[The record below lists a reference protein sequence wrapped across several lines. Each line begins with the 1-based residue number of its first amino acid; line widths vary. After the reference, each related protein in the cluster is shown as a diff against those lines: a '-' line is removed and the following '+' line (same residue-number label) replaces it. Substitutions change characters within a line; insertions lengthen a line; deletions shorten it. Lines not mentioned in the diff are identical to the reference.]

1 MLVSFS
7 LSLSSPAA
15 TATSFQSVID
25 PPSDPADNLPRHR
38 ARVLY
43 DYDAKDASELSL
55 LFDEVITVREVPG
68 MEADYVLG
76 ERGTKKGK
84 VPKAFLEIMSH

>member
-1 MLVSFS
+1 M
-7 LSLSSPAA
+7 
-15 TATSFQSVID
+15 
-25 PPSDPADNLPRHR
+25 
-38 ARVLY
+38 LY

-68 MEADYVLG
+68 MESDYVLG

-84 VPKAFLEIMSH
+84 VPKAFLEIMSQ